1 MRAPDESYRR
11 ELLAFLQTIA
21 RPEFDLTAVPD
32 SANLVDLGALD
43 SLAIVLVVQYLE
55 ATHHIDLGSLKI
67 DPNRLTS
74 IGQILS
80 IISAART

>member
-1 MRAPDESYRR
+1 MSAQDESHRP
-11 ELLAFLQTIA
+11 ELIAFLQTIA

-32 SANLVDLGALD
+32 GANLVDLGALD

-55 ATHHIDLGSLKI
+55 ATHRIDFSNLKI

-80 IISAART
+80 IIAAART

>member
-1 MRAPDESYRR
+1 MSVQDEGHRP
-11 ELLAFLQTIA
+11 ELIAFLQTIA
-21 RPEFDLTAVPD
+21 RPDFDLASVPD
-32 SANLVDLGALD
+32 GANLVDLGALD
-43 SLAIVLVVQYLE
+43 SLAIVLVIQYLE
-55 ATHHIDLGSLKI
+55 TAHRIDFSSLKI

>member
-1 MRAPDESYRR
+1 MSPQDENLRR
-11 ELLAFLQTIA
+11 ELIAFLRTIA
-21 RPEFDLTAVPD
+21 RPEFDLASVPD
-32 SANLVDLGALD
+32 GANLVDLGALD

-55 ATHHIDLGSLKI
+55 TAHHIDFSGLKT